1 MGKNGCLFITET
13 FILDTF
19 GKTTSEINSICL
31 TIYWEKFMVYLLH
44 HQYQY
49 LSDETCSSAAV
60 LTILLFGASISLFI
74 WTTFISFSFR
84 SFTYQL
90 NFSVF
95 WALNLLSTSILF
107 PSLLL
112 LVFFWM
118 LWMLFFV
125 NKPKCM
131 QCHGPHVL
139 QIISTGIFVTEFFKC
154 MQWEN
159 PGTFSLSNEK
169 ILVLVTRVL
178 RKNLEKQK

>member
-60 LTILLFGASISLFI
+60 LIILLFGASISLFI
-74 WTTFISFSFR
+74 LTTFISFSFR

-112 LVFFWM
+112 LVLFWM
-118 LWMLFFV
+118 LWMLLFV